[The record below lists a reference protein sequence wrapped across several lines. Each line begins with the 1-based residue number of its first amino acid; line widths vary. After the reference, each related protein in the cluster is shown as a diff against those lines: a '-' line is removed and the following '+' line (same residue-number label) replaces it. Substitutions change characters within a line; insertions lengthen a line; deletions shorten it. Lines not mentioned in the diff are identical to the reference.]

1 MGLNVSLMAV
11 TSGIMSWVI
20 RTENGGVMNFLFSVT
35 YPSQGGDPEFEINND
50 LQQHVMDYFMN
61 SLLLR
66 PLDLKVLQALPES
79 MGGGKSGVDE
89 SHAHPNREA
98 TIFWLTVSLFLL
110 TTILIVLIQI
120 MTCCCCCL
128 KSSGG
133 DVVSSVNKASS
144 KANFNHKSLVFRV
157 LYIATLVIA
166 LAFLAAAIVLV
177 IVYFTATAMT
187 VSYLESNPQSSP
199 NEGSTSLPDGLRST
213 GEHLRAF
220 ITSGVKSGQATTSN
234 AVNIFQDLTRVC
246 FQISL
251 NIDPWCNILRIITFF
266 SFSLLLILINVLG
279 IKSAYY

>member
-11 TSGIMSWVI
+11 TSAIMAWVI

-89 SHAHPNREA
+89 SHAHPNREP

-110 TTILIVLIQI
+110 TTILIVILQI

-128 KSSGG
+128 SSSGG
-133 DVVSSVNKASS
+133 NIVSSANKAVSNADFS
-144 KANFNHKSLVFRV
+144 HKSLVFRV
-157 LYIATLVIA
+157 LYIATLVIT
-166 LAFLAAAIVLV
+166 LTFLAAAIVLV
-177 IVYFTATAMT
+177 IVYFSATAMT
-187 VSYLESNPQSSP
+187 ISYLESHPQTSS
-199 NEGSTSLPDGLRST
+199 NESSTSLPDGLSSVT
-213 GEHLRAF
+213 KHLEAF
-220 ITSGVKSGQATTSN
+220 LRGGVNGGQTTTTD
-234 AVNIFQDLTRVC
+234 AINIFKDRTNVC
-246 FQISL
+246 FQIH
-251 NIDPWCNILRIITFF
+251 IDHVCRPII
-266 SFSLLLILINVLG
+266 
-279 IKSAYY
+279 